1 MSSETPKLQ
10 RRLKNRHIQL
20 IAMGGA
26 VGTGLFLGSAQ
37 IIQSAGPSIILGY
50 VIGGFVAFLIMR
62 QLGEMIVHEPVTGSF
77 SYFAFKYWGK
87 FAGFLTG
94 WNYWILYI
102 LVAMTE
108 LTAISKYIHYWW
120 PHIPAWLSVLFFFLI
135 VTLTNITNVKIYG
148 ESEFWLSMIKV
159 IAIVAMII
167 FGIYLLLT
175 ADVGSAVSL
184 SNLWNYGGFFPNGFS
199 GLFYMLAFIMFAFGG
214 IELISMAAA
223 ETEEPEK
230 NIPKAINQIV
240 IRIFL
245 FYICSLVILLSLI
258 PWNHLDLGGLDK
270 SPFVIIFK
278 QIGIDW
284 AAHLLNFIIL
294 TASLSVYNSGM
305 YANSRMLL
313 GLAQQGNAP
322 KIFNRVNR
330 QGVPIPA
337 VLFSALLIFGCVL
350 LNYFVP
356 EKALSYLIYVV
367 VSAAVLNWIMISLI
381 HLKFKQA
388 INAVGVKTQ
397 FPALFSPMSN
407 YIVLAFMLM
416 VLYIIWNQGF
426 MLSVLM
432 IPLWI
437 MLLFLLFKI
446 VNAKKIVL

>member
-1 MSSETPKLQ
+1 LDSETPKLQ

-26 VGTGLFLGSAQ
+26 IGTGLFLGSAH

-50 VIGGFVAFLIMR
+50 LIGGLIAFLIMR

-87 FAGFLTG
+87 FPGFLTG

-108 LTAISKYIHYWW
+108 LTAIGKYVNYWW
-120 PHIPAWLSVLFFFLI
+120 PDIPAWVSVLFFFVL
-135 VTLTNITNVKIYG
+135 VTVMNLANVKIYG

-159 IAIVAMII
+159 LAIIAMII
-167 FGIYLLLT
+167 FGVYLLFT
-175 ADVGSAVSL
+175 ADAASTVSI
-184 SNLWNYGGFFPNGFS
+184 SNLWMHGGFFPHGFE
-199 GLFYMLAFIMFAFGG
+199 GLFYMLAFMMFAFGG

-223 ETEEPEK
+223 ETEDPEK
-230 NIPKAINQIV
+230 NIPKAVNQTV

-245 FYICSLVILLSLI
+245 FYICSLAILLSLV
-258 PWNHLDLGGLDK
+258 PWNQLDLGGLDK

-294 TASLSVYNSGM
+294 TASLSVCNSGM

-313 GLAQQGNAP
+313 GLAEQGNAP
-322 KIFNRVNR
+322 KVFQQVN
-330 QGVPIPA
+330 QHGIPVPA
-337 VLFSALLIFGCVL
+337 VLFSALLIFSCVL

-356 EKALSYLIYVV
+356 EKALSYLIYIV
-367 VSAAVLNWIMISLI
+367 VSAAVLNWTMISLI
-381 HLKFKQA
+381 HLKFKKA
-388 INAVGVKTQ
+388 MRKEGIHTK
-397 FPALFSPMSN
+397 FPALFAPFTN
-407 YIVLAFMLM
+407 YFVLAFMLII
-416 VLYIIWNQGF
+416 LYVMWNQGF

-432 IPLWI
+432 LPVWI
-437 MLLFLLFKI
+437 AVLFGLFKMLH
-446 VNAKKIVL
+446 KKNV

>member
-1 MSSETPKLQ
+1 
-10 RRLKNRHIQL
+10 
-20 IAMGGA
+20 
-26 VGTGLFLGSAQ
+26 
-37 IIQSAGPSIILGY
+37 
-50 VIGGFVAFLIMR
+50 
-62 QLGEMIVHEPVTGSF
+62 
-77 SYFAFKYWGK
+77 
-87 FAGFLTG
+87 
-94 WNYWILYI
+94 
-102 LVAMTE
+102 
-108 LTAISKYIHYWW
+108 
-120 PHIPAWLSVLFFFLI
+120 
-135 VTLTNITNVKIYG
+135 
-148 ESEFWLSMIKV
+148 
-159 IAIVAMII
+159 
-167 FGIYLLLT
+167 
-175 ADVGSAVSL
+175 
-184 SNLWNYGGFFPNGFS
+184 
-199 GLFYMLAFIMFAFGG
+199 MLAFIMFAFGG

-230 NIPKAINQIV
+230 NIPKAINKIV

-388 INAVGVKTQ
+388 INAVGVVSK

-432 IPLWI
+432 IPLCI
-437 MLLFLLFKI
+437 VLLFLLFKI
-446 VNAKKIVL
+446 VNIKKIVL